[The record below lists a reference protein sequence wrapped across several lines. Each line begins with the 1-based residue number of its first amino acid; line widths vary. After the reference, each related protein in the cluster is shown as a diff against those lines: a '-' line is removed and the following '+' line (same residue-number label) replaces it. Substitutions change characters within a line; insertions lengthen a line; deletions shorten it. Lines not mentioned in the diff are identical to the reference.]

1 VSHRLP
7 LSLTC
12 LYMARH
18 CILNQSCW
26 CLVLHAEHIQNI
38 MMGAVSAC
46 PIAERKPVYVRSAKL
61 LAALATQPL
70 CMSHFWATD
79 DGARA
84 AAAAVGEL
92 IHQVLHAPVDT
103 GDALH
108 VRRAARFV
116 TTVEHG
122 PEFYKMYKVL
132 SDREESVA
140 REPEPEP
147 EPEPVPQEP
156 QGVLH
161 VEHQAAEG
169 IREASTVAN
178 PLSFAAVDDEV

>member
-1 VSHRLP
+1 
-7 LSLTC
+7 
-12 LYMARH
+12 M
-18 CILNQSCW
+18 
-26 CLVLHAEHIQNI
+26 
-38 MMGAVSAC
+38 
-46 PIAERKPVYVRSAKL
+46 
-61 LAALATQPL
+61 
-70 CMSHFWATD
+70 
-79 DGARA
+79 
-84 AAAAVGEL
+84 GEL

-147 EPEPVPQEP
+147 EPEPVPVPQE
-156 QGVLH
+156 LH